1 MAGSAFSKPFGSV
14 KQATPA
20 FQREWATLQS
30 SGVSVASLANGATQ
44 DLTLAPSSSDS
55 YGTIY
60 VWGLSLT
67 TGSNAFQGGFL
78 VDEDGKKYL
87 GAVAT
92 QNGPFFIAYDTP
104 IKITQNSK
112 LSWLA
117 VVSGSTAL
125 TTAVSIYYTTTKEEI
140 A

>member
-1 MAGSAFSKPFGSV
+1 MAGSAFGKPFGSV
-14 KQATPA
+14 RQATPA

-30 SGVSVASLANGATQ
+30 SGVSIASLANGATQ

-60 VWGLSLT
+60 LWGLSLT
-67 TGSNAFQGGFL
+67 TGTNSFQGGFL

-112 LSWLA
+112 LLWLA
-117 VVSGSTAL
+117 AVSMSAS
-125 TTAVSIYYTTTKEEI
+125 TAVSIYYTTTKEEI